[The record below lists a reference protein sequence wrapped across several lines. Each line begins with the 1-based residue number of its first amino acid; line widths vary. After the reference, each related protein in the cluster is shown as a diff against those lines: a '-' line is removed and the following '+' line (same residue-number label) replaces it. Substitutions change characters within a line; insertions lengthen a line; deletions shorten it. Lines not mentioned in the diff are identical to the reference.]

1 VVTFYHEIAAL
12 RIKIIGEFFRQT
24 ANKRGGVVM
33 IQNVSNEL
41 KTYFES
47 KPVLSSLLNFGMYI
61 LLGCS
66 ALRFLDIFVYLGGI
80 ISGLLFYVFVLG
92 ILLCLAK
99 KDFFALTIGL
109 GVEALINLIYLIRY
123 LARNYGFSWSS
134 LFGLIIYGFLA
145 YTAFRN
151 YSAKRGT

>member
-1 VVTFYHEIAAL
+1 
-12 RIKIIGEFFRQT
+12 
-24 ANKRGGVVM
+24 M
-33 IQNVSNEL
+33 IENVSNEL

-47 KPVLSSLLNFGMYI
+47 KPLLSSLLVFDLYI

-66 ALRFLDIFVYLGGI
+66 VLRFLDVFVYLGGI
-80 ISGLLFYVFVLG
+80 ISGLIFYVFILG

-99 KDFFALTIGL
+99 KNFFALTIGL

-134 LFGLIIYGFLA
+134 LFGLIIYGLFA
-145 YTAFRN
+145 YMAYKK
-151 YSAKRGT
+151 YSAKAST